1 VRGAFALLV
10 VVLAGCGT
18 GGMAD
23 ESASSGNGQELFQQK
38 CGACHTLA
46 DAGTRGTVGPSLD
59 DAFAVPIEEGFDES
73 SIREVVLGQMR
84 YPIPPMPEPDAREMF
99 PPGEYTDDER
109 DEAMNAIAIYVASVA
124 SRPRSSAAGGGGAG
138 GGDASD
144 PKSIFTSSC
153 GSCHAFTDAG
163 TAGTIGP
170 NLDESTAD
178 VAAMEEQI
186 RKGGNGMPPFEG
198 TLTDEQIAALA
209 QYLAENR

>member
-1 VRGAFALLV
+1 VLRRPALLAV
-10 VVLAGCGT
+10 LALAGCGT

-46 DAGTRGTVGPSLD
+46 DAGTRGTIGPSLD
-59 DAFAVPIEEGFDES
+59 DAFAVPIAEGFDES

-84 YPIPPMPEPDAREMF
+84 YPIPPMPEPDAKEMF
-99 PPGEYTDDER
+99 PSGEYTDEER
-109 DEAMNAIAIYVASVA
+109 EAAMEAIAVYVASVA
-124 SRPRSSAAGGGGAG
+124 ARPRSSAAGGGA

-144 PKSIFTSSC
+144 PKSIFVSSC
-153 GSCHAFTDAG
+153 GSCHTFSDAG

-170 NLDESTAD
+170 NLDASS
-178 VAAMEEQI
+178 AAIAAIEEQI

-209 QYLAENR
+209 KYLAENR